1 MCVRA
6 VVWLPHQMLKST
18 FIEIFRKTFRILA
31 QLCDV
36 RMVYLTFMLNA
47 CFTYR
52 NNYAWNYSTPSHSAK
67 NGPQKKSSLSEVF
80 QTLEILQS
88 ITSKSEKKRTIA
100 RIIDAL
106 NEFPAPV
113 IKTALVRGLHYVKS
127 HYARD
132 CCNKNVF
139 EKD

>member
-88 ITSKSEKKRTIA
+88 ITSKSEKTHYCENYRRIKWISGSSDQNRTSA
-100 RIIDAL
+100 R
-106 NEFPAPV
+106 
-113 IKTALVRGLHYVKS
+113 TALCEIALCEGLL
-127 HYARD
+127 
-132 CCNKNVF
+132 
-139 EKD
+139 